1 MAKTSRRMKTRIE
14 KAGLPPGS
22 LVYIGERLSESV
34 KMTLMDYDD
43 DHLQEK
49 QLTSLEECIACRD
62 KPTVTWLHIDG
73 VHDVALLEKIGV
85 AFNLHPLTVE
95 DILNT
100 DQRPKV
106 DDYGNYL
113 FIVLKAFSPLDMAK
127 QEIHSE
133 QISIVFGSN
142 FLISFAEKEGT
153 LLDPLRERI
162 RAHKGRVRKPGC
174 DYLAYSIIDAVVDQY
189 FLLLESIEDRIDENE
204 EWLISRPTRD
214 TLYAIQ
220 HLKREMLFLRKSV
233 WPLREAVG
241 YLERTESPLIAPQTN
256 LYLKDLYDH
265 TIQVIDTIE
274 IQRDIL
280 SSLLDI
286 YLSGISNR
294 LNEVMKVLTVIATIF
309 MPLTF
314 LAGVYGMN
322 FKYMPE
328 LEWRWGYFF
337 IWGVMIVTA
346 VSMAIYFKRKKW
358 L

>member
-1 MAKTSRRMKTRIE
+1 MKTSRRLKTRRQ

-22 LVYIGERLSESV
+22 LVHIGERLTESI
-34 KMTLMDYDD
+34 KITLMDYDG
-43 DHLQEK
+43 DHLQERA
-49 QLTSLEECIACRD
+49 LTTLDDVMAYRD

-73 VHDVALLEKIGV
+73 IHDIAVLEKIGA
-85 AFNLHPLTVE
+85 AFSLHPLTLE

-106 DDYGNYL
+106 DDYDDYL

-127 QEIHSE
+127 SEIRSE
-133 QISIVFGSN
+133 QVSVVFGAR
-142 FLISFAEKEGT
+142 FLISFTEKEGM
-153 LLDPLRERI
+153 LLDSVRERL
-162 RAHKGRVRKPGC
+162 RSNKGRIRKTGC
-174 DYLAYSIIDAVVDQY
+174 DYLAYSIIDTIVDQY

-204 EWLISRPTRD
+204 EKLINRPIPD
-214 TLYAIQ
+214 TLYTIQ
-220 HLKREMLFLRKSV
+220 HLKQEMLFLRKSV
-233 WPLREAVG
+233 WPLREAIS
-241 YLERTESPLIAPQTN
+241 YLERTESVLITPQTG
-256 LYLKDLYDH
+256 LYLKDVYDH
-265 TIQVIDTIE
+265 TIQIIDTIE
-274 IQRDIL
+274 TQRDIL

-286 YLSGISNR
+286 YLSSISNR
-294 LNEVMKVLTVIATIF
+294 LNEVMKVLTIIATIF

-337 IWGVMIVTA
+337 IWGVMLA
-346 VSMAIYFKRKKW
+346 VGCSMVVYFKRKKW